1 MKVNKKRPGLAHFF
15 NNDLIKD
22 YSNSQSVVL
31 GCLPSYLPTKIR
43 NKNFTNEASKLG
55 RRRVSTLNKQA
66 NKIVSKLFLFD
77 QMLTKKFFKISFVHF
92 PFFVF
97 FFFGALNRKASSSLE
112 LQIIAA
118 AQHNTTPLL
127 MKTAIAQWIHL
138 HLASFIFC
146 RPGFESQVHHL
157 RFFMTYLI
165 VATTTICH

>member
-1 MKVNKKRPGLAHFF
+1 MAHFF

-55 RRRVSTLNKQA
+55 RHRVSTLNKQA

-97 FFFGALNRKASSSLE
+97 FFFGALNRK
-112 LQIIAA
+112 AA